1 MQAGGGGGLRSKLA
15 NVLVRAQSIGG
26 LNDDQDQRDH
36 GDGEVISVDHLHLDE
51 IEPQGGASFCT
62 GWGEGHVM
70 KSNEPVAPA
79 QLRSVWYRC

>member
-51 IEPQGGASFCT
+51 IEPQGGHLSARGGGRGT
-62 GWGEGHVM
+62 
-70 KSNEPVAPA
+70 
-79 QLRSVWYRC
+79 